1 MKRGAAAEVDLIKFM
16 TEVRKGANSKKLDA
30 HAKVFAHDLKQQ
42 QLAVLQ
48 SIDPNGE
55 NFEDECRKAKPLAD
69 RLTDMVATDIL
80 ASSSK
85 KEMVHVIEFYLK
97 VAHESLKAGDYQ
109 SALFLSTAVN
119 GMDISRLGI
128 SDDISKQA
136 KAQLA
141 EIRGVID
148 NNQRFKQFNQFLKT
162 QNGPN
167 IVPITSSIQAQYV
180 GLKEK
185 KTLADTDDV
194 KESLQ
199 TGINETKG
207 ILRNYVQSA
216 HPEPMQSNLM
226 AKLAA
231 PTIPYDAA
239 YSSGEKDQPEPL
251 SIEGRS
257 RILKKAG
264 ANQTI
269 NPNTPEAKASTAAV
283 TQYLKTQ
290 PASPLPQLPPTA
302 QKPAPLSPQPVAAS
316 SSSDKGK
323 EEKAEGPLLEPI
335 AQAAPQ
341 ARSKYEVGG
350 KVDAKG
356 RKRYKIDGGPDPEA
370 SQRPAASS
378 NDKGKEEEKAQVAA
392 MEPVEVAAPVADAK
406 AKDQHDLSF
415 MDITPKKATTKAAK
429 EVAQGLMN
437 IGIEMAAKIP
447 ASEVVNNQ
455 WETPNSIIDKAVK
468 YSVGITERVRDSVLL
483 AGSKEEQIKTFRF
496 MLDVM
501 NQSLKAGD
509 VNTAMAI
516 YQGLDNTPVNRLKY
530 LSENKTIARDFAKAE
545 AFFSPDKNCKN
556 IRDYT
561 NALAQSG
568 KPVVPSIALF
578 TKDLTF
584 ARDGNRTDFKLNE
597 EGEKQLSTIF
607 ENFKRSEMANANSAN
622 KASNNPPVMEQWLN
636 APRLSEAEADAHS
649 ALIKPRGIE
658 VPNFD
663 QVPTRA
669 QVFAAKAAAQQQAP
683 VAQPPVAG
691 PSAAQAPQMPVASSS
706 SSANSEPEIDYEN
719 DPNYKGKEPAD
730 DHKNAATTAAQQPI
744 ATHAVQ
750 APQPV
755 ASSSNSAATS
765 PPQAKAVKK
774 EARPVT
780 PEEMAAYTE
789 LKSQAANIRARID
802 LNQGRYPTPDMY
814 QGSTMYINRDWDLA
828 LWHKNQDSLADQLT
842 KLTVKM
848 NSMEDN
854 NPGLKDAYAAAQAAK
869 QPTAPSVQE
878 DKGKK
883 PATDNISE
891 ELKAAEPDKVK
902 KARKIRIP
910 KRVEGKPTGPAPVPP
925 SGSNEPV
932 AQQLANEAPKTPK
945 RKTVRFADDAKP
957 QEPAPTRPPRDRAAQ
972 LIKLKA
978 LSNAYKASSSAY
990 QEYKESK
997 NAEQSQIAPQPAV
1010 PTQPTAASVDAG
1022 LNPIINDA
1030 KQTDAKNKAQDLL
1043 NGLSKVNAPQVKL
1056 SDAGKVEFTV
1066 SGNRNSKA
1074 LQKSLEKAGIECQV
1088 KKGKGGT
1095 TFSFDAD
1102 KLNALSNQDVKN
1114 LVKATRAEF
1123 KELTKEL
1130 KEKRRTAVIPEEQ
1143 KAEKANQIAASLRE
1157 KAPPPALPV
1166 VKVDPV
1172 AASPVDAAAQLANML
1187 NNPMPSN
1194 NITAPPLETTA
1205 PQPQGFGKPGRR
1217 AGLGQAAALGN
1228 DEVKADAKPP
1238 MTSNFDTVKNFWKAQ
1253 DSKAI
1258 QAAKEEK
1265 GATADA
1271 GRKPIKPT

>member
-16 TEVRKGANSKKLDA
+16 TEVRKGANSKKQDA

-48 SIDPNGE
+48 SIDPNGA

-69 RLTDMVATDIL
+69 RITDMVATDIL

-128 SDDISKQA
+128 SEDISKEA
-136 KAQLA
+136 KMHLA

-231 PTIPYDAA
+231 PTLPYDAA

-290 PASPLPQLPPTA
+290 PASPLPQLPPAA
-302 QKPAPLSPQPVAAS
+302 QQPAPLSPPPVAAS

-323 EEKAEGPLLEPI
+323 EEEKAEGPLLEPI
-335 AQAAPQ
+335 EEAAPQ
-341 ARSKYEVGG
+341 ARSKYKVGG

-356 RKRYKIDGGPDPEA
+356 RKRYEEDGGPNPEA
-370 SQRPAASS
+370 SKPQAAASS
-378 NDKGKEEEKAQVAA
+378 NDKGKEEEKAQVAE
-392 MEPVEVAAPVADAK
+392 MEPVKPAAADAK
-406 AKDQHDLSF
+406 PNNQHDLSF
-415 MDITPKKATTKAAK
+415 MDVTTKKATTKAAK
-429 EVAQGLMN
+429 EVAQELMS
-437 IGIEMAAKIP
+437 IGIEMAAEIP
-447 ASEVVNNQ
+447 SSDVVNNR
-455 WETPNSIIDKAVK
+455 WETDGSKIDQAVK
-468 YSVGITERVRDSVLL
+468 YTVGITERVRDSVLL

-501 NQSLKAGD
+501 NESLKAGD

-530 LSENKTIARDFAKAE
+530 IAEDKRIAKDFAKAE
-545 AFFSPDKNCKN
+545 AFFSPDKNNKN

-561 NALAQSG
+561 NKLAQSG

-584 ARDGNRTDFKLNE
+584 ARDGNRTDFKMNE

-607 ENFKRSEMANANSAN
+607 ENFKRSEKANAKSTN

-669 QVFAAKAAAQQQAP
+669 QVFAAKAAGQQQAPVAQQQAP
-683 VAQPPVAG
+683 VAQQPVAD
-691 PSAAQAPQMPVASSS
+691 PTVQAPQMPVASSS
-706 SSANSEPEIDYEN
+706 SSANSEPEIDYAN
-719 DPNYKGKEPAD
+719 DPNHKGKKPAD
-730 DHKNAATTAAQQPI
+730 DHKNAANPTEKKPI

-750 APQPV
+750 APQPG
-755 ASSSNSAATS
+755 ASSSNSAAIS
-765 PPQAKAVKK
+765 KPQSKAAKKS
-774 EARPVT
+774 ARPVT
-780 PEEMAAYTE
+780 PQEMAAYSE
-789 LKSQAANIRARID
+789 LKSQASEIRNQIKQNQNYNPSLINYPDERVYGINKERDMERWNREELNLANS
-802 LNQGRYPTPDMY
+802 LNET
-814 QGSTMYINRDWDLA
+814 SAKI
-828 LWHKNQDSLADQLT
+828 S
-842 KLTVKM
+842 KM
-848 NSMEDN
+848 ENN

-869 QPTAPSVQE
+869 QPAAHSVQE

-883 PATDNISE
+883 HAADNASE
-891 ELKAAEPDKVK
+891 ELKAAKPV
-902 KARKIRIP
+902 KARKIKIP

-925 SGSNEPV
+925 SGSNGPV
-932 AQQLANEAPKTPK
+932 AQQLANEAPKTPI
-945 RKTVRFADDAKP
+945 RKTVRFADEAKS
-957 QEPAPTRPPRDRAAQ
+957 QDTQPPLSNRER
-972 LIKLKA
+972 LKA
-978 LSNAYKASSSAY
+978 MSEKYKASLR
-990 QEYKESK
+990 
-997 NAEQSQIAPQPAV
+997 AENTQVPHQPSGPSQA
-1010 PTQPTAASVDAG
+1010 TAAAG
-1022 LNPIINDA
+1022 LDPIINDA
-1030 KQTDAKNKAQDLL
+1030 KQTDAKNKAQ
-1043 NGLSKVNAPQVKL
+1043 NMINSLSKVNAPEVKV

-1074 LQKSLEKAGIECQV
+1074 LQKSLENAGIECQV

-1102 KLNALSNQDVKN
+1102 KLNALSNQDVDN
-1114 LVKATRAEF
+1114 LVKAARKEF
-1123 KELTKEL
+1123 KQLTKEL
-1130 KEKRRTAVIPEEQ
+1130 KEKRRAAVVPESA
-1143 KAEKANQIAASLRE
+1143 KAEEAKQIAASLKE
-1157 KAPPPALPV
+1157 KAPLPALPV
-1166 VKVDPV
+1166 VKVDPPANTTPPPV

-1205 PQPQGFGKPGRR
+1205 PQPQGFGKPRRR
-1217 AGLGQAAALGN
+1217 AELGQAAALGN
-1228 DEVKADAKPP
+1228 DDVHAVAKPP
-1238 MTSNFDTVKNFWKAQ
+1238 VVSSFKAAKGFWEAQ
-1253 DSKAI
+1253 ENNAKT
-1258 QAAKEEK
+1258 AKEEK